1 MRAMKFPLFA
11 TLLGLPLFAA
21 EIPRALPPGELP
33 KDARL
38 GPLKELDGYFP
49 FSPPDSR
56 EAWEKR
62 AEQGRMQMRVALGLY
77 PEPTRTPLHAVV
89 HGRLERDDHTVEKVF
104 FESMP
109 GFFVTG
115 TLFRPKTAGPHP
127 GVLVAHG
134 HWRTARFAIRSDA
147 EMKKELDSGGEVL
160 PESGRS
166 IFQSIGVQLARMG
179 IVALMYDM
187 LGDSDSQQISH
198 ALAHG
203 FKTQR
208 PEMNT
213 RENWG
218 LFSPQAEAHAQNIM
232 GLQTWNS
239 IRALDFLTSLPDV
252 DAKRLGCTGAS
263 GGGTQTLMLAALDPR
278 LAVSIPCVMTST
290 AMQGGCTCE
299 NASLLRV
306 GTGNIEIA
314 ALFAPKPQA
323 MTTAK
328 DWTIEMP
335 EKGFPDLQKL
345 YALMGAKD
353 NAALWHMPH
362 FPHNY
367 NSVTRHEIYRWF
379 NTHFRLGLDA
389 ARLTERD
396 YPLLKPEQLTVWD
409 AQHPAPAGG
418 EDFER
423 KLLKWWH
430 ADAQGKLTLIGPRLT
445 GPGWQALIGWK
456 GPVATTV
463 EPLKKF
469 QVEGGGGKYEAAGG
483 ILTAR
488 DGSYALPVIEIR
500 PTTESKLGEVLWFD
514 ERGTAGLFTEAGLV
528 RTEVCRLLEA
538 GASVVGVDLF
548 GQGEFQPDGQPVK
561 QTRRTKNPREA
572 AAYTFGYN
580 PALFA
585 QRVHDVC
592 TILSPLVRNHPPLPR
607 SMVARDGTGP
617 IVAAA
622 LAVLPPPIDDSAGTI
637 RKIVRAVVL
646 QTGGFR
652 FGSVLDL
659 QSPAFLPAAAKY
671 GDLPGALA
679 LARRNTAR
687 LLVLGESDEKPDP
700 IAWLL
705 EAK

>member
-1 MRAMKFPLFA
+1 MKFPLFA
-11 TLLGLPLFAA
+11 ALLTFSLPVFAA

-49 FSPPDSR
+49 FTPPVSR

-62 AEQGRMQMRVALGLY
+62 AAQVRMQVRVALGLY
-77 PEPTRTPLHAVV
+77 PEPTRTSLNAVI
-89 HGRLERDDHTVEKVF
+89 HGRIERDDHTVEKVF

-115 TLFRPKTAGPHP
+115 TLFRPKTPGPHP
-127 GVLVAHG
+127 AVLCPHG
-134 HWRTARFAIRSDA
+134 HWKDARFWIRTDA

-179 IVALMYDM
+179 VVAFVYDM
-187 LGDSDSQQISH
+187 LGNCDSQQISS

-239 IRALDFLTSLPDV
+239 IRALDFLTALPNV

-263 GGGTQTLMLAALDPR
+263 GGATQTMMLAALDPR
-278 LAVSIPCVMTST
+278 LTVACPVVMVST

-299 NASLLRV
+299 NASLLRI
-306 GTGNIEIA
+306 GTGNVEIA
-314 ALFAPKPQA
+314 ALFAPKPQG

-345 YALMGAKD
+345 YALMGAKE
-353 NAALWHMPH
+353 NVALWPMPQ

-367 NSVTRHEIYRWF
+367 NSPTRHEIYRWF
-379 NTHFRLGLDA
+379 NTHFRLGLPVE
-389 ARLTERD
+389 RLTERD
-396 YPLLKPEQLTVWD
+396 YPLLTKEQLTVWD
-409 AQHPAPAGG
+409 EKHPAPAGG
-418 EDFER
+418 DDFER
-423 KLLKWWH
+423 KLLAWWH
-430 ADAQGKLTLIGPRLT
+430 EDARTQLARGAAAFAALAWRAIIGES
-445 GPGWQALIGWK
+445 GPEAKTFELAK
-456 GPVATTV
+456 RV
-463 EPLKKF
+463 E
-469 QVEGGGGKYEAAGG
+469 VEGGDKTYRALMGVLNVGEGQA
-483 ILTAR
+483 
-488 DGSYALPVIEIR
+488 ALPLIEIR
-500 PTTESKLGEVLWFD
+500 PEVPGGREVLWLH
-514 ERGTAGLFTEAGLV
+514 EQGKAGLFMPSGEL
-528 RTEVCRLLEA
+528 RPEVCRLLEA
-538 GASVVGVDLF
+538 GVSVAGVDLF
-548 GQGEFQPDGQPVK
+548 GQGEFQADGQPLTV
-561 QTRRTKNPREA
+561 TRRTKNPREA
-572 AAYTFGYN
+572 GCYTFGYN
-580 PALFA
+580 PAVFA

-592 TILSPLVRNHPPLPR
+592 AVLSFRPGAETGARRQR
-607 SMVARDGTGP
+607 SVVSLDGTGP
-617 IVAAA
+617 IALVA
-622 LAVLPPPIDDSAGTI
+622 LAVLPMKIDNAVI
-637 RKIVRAVVL
+637 R
-646 QTGGFR
+646 TGGFR

-659 QSPAFLPAAAKY
+659 QSPSFLSAAAKY
-671 GDLPGALA
+671 GDLPLA
-679 LARRNTAR
+679 VDIARTQTENLRILGEGDQDGDPIGWLLAR
-687 LLVLGESDEKPDP
+687 
-700 IAWLL
+700 
-705 EAK
+705 

>member
-1 MRAMKFPLFA
+1 MKFPLFA
-11 TLLGLPLFAA
+11 ALLGLSLQTFAA
-21 EIPRALPPGELP
+21 EIPRVLPPGELP

-38 GPLKELDGYFP
+38 APLKDLDGYFP
-49 FSPPDSR
+49 FTPPATR
-56 EAWEKR
+56 EVWEKR
-62 AEQGRMQMRVALGLY
+62 AGEVRMQLRVAVGLY
-77 PEPTRTPLHAVV
+77 PEPTRTPLNAVV
-89 HGRLERDDHTVEKVF
+89 HGRIEQADYTVEKVF

-115 TLFRPKTAGPHP
+115 TLFRPKTPGPHP
-127 GVLVAHG
+127 ASLVAHG
-134 HWRTARFAIRSDA
+134 HWRNARFTIRGDE
-147 EMKKELDSGGEVL
+147 EMKKELASGGEVL

-179 IVALMYDM
+179 IVAFVYDM

-218 LFSPQAEAHAQNIM
+218 LFSPQAEAHAQSVM

-263 GGGTQTLMLAALDPR
+263 GGGTQTLLLAALDPR

-299 NASLLRV
+299 NASLLRI
-306 GTGNIEIA
+306 GTGNVEIA

-335 EKGFPDLQKL
+335 TKGFPDLQKL
-345 YALMGAKD
+345 YELLGAKD
-353 NAALWHMPH
+353 KVALWPMPQ

-379 NTHFRLGLDA
+379 NTHFGLGLPA
-389 ARLTERD
+389 EKLTERD
-396 YPLLKPEQLTVWD
+396 YPLLQQEQLTVWD
-409 AQHPAPAGG
+409 EKHPAPAGG
-418 EDFER
+418 DDFER

-430 ADAQGKLTLIGPRLT
+430 DDAQAQVKAMGPRLT
-445 GPGWQALIGWK
+445 GPAWRTLVPPPAAGEVKPDSARAIK
-456 GPVATTV
+456 VR
-463 EPLKKF
+463 
-469 QVEGGGGKYEAAGG
+469 GGGKEYNAATVLMSSSQGV
-483 ILTAR
+483 
-488 DGSYALPVIEIR
+488 ALPILEVLPDGDEKR
-500 PTTESKLGEVLWFD
+500 EVLWLD
-514 ERGTAGLFTEAGLV
+514 ERGKAGLFTAAGEL
-528 RTEVCRLLEA
+528 RPEVCRLLEA
-538 GASVVGVDLF
+538 GATVAGVDLF
-548 GQGEFQPDGQPVK
+548 GQGEFQADGKPLTV
-561 QTRRTKNPREA
+561 TRRTKNPREA
-572 AAYTFGYN
+572 ACFTFGYN
-580 PALFA
+580 PAVFA
-585 QRVHDVC
+585 QRVQDVC
-592 TILSPLVRNHPPLPR
+592 AVLALQHADGSGDGIPR
-607 SMVARDGTGP
+607 SIVALDGTGP
-617 IVAAA
+617 IAAVA
-622 LAVLPPPIDDSAGTI
+622 LSLVSRNIESAVI
-637 RKIVRAVVL
+637 

-659 QSPAFLPAAAKY
+659 HSPAFLPAAAKY
-671 GDLPGALA
+671 GDLPLTLTVAKQH
-679 LARRNTAR
+679 ARR
-687 LLVLGESDEKPDP
+687 LLVLGEGEGNADP
-700 IAWLL
+700 VGWLL
-705 EAK
+705 AP